1 MGINM
6 NRAHRHTLGPVSNEV
21 PESTIAAQPDLH
33 NPDTNRSIRKMIKTI
48 LYIYTSTYWVWI
60 FLTK

>member
-6 NRAHRHTLGPVSNEV
+6 NRSQTHTVGPVRNEV

-33 NPDTNRSIRKMIKTI
+33 NPNRNMGIRK
-48 LYIYTSTYWVWI
+48 
-60 FLTK
+60 